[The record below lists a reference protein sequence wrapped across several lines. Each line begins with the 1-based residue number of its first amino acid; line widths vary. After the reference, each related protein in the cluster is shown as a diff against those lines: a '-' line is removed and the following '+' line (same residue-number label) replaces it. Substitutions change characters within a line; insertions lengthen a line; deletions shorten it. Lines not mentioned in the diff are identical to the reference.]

1 MCLMSLTNRCMMNR
15 HPAGTR
21 TRCLFIREYLVTRD
35 GMESTLGW
43 FVPYFFSDDLI
54 HHFWRIFLTLTL
66 DLLLAP
72 FSGANH
78 STRTG
83 GGALWSGADGPRP
96 WAGRFATWAQE
107 RCLPC
112 VTPDGPQLW
121 TGRSA
126 TWRQGRLPP
135 PCWNLDLVPWG
146 KRS

>member
-1 MCLMSLTNRCMMNR
+1 MVNLRFRFIVLLMKLSQIAPKYGSGHFLNQIPRLRIELKIVQHIYVLT
-15 HPAGTR
+15 
-21 TRCLFIREYLVTRD
+21 
-35 GMESTLGW
+35 
-43 FVPYFFSDDLI
+43 
-54 HHFWRIFLTLTL
+54 
-66 DLLLAP
+66 P

-83 GGALWSGADGPRP
+83 GGALWSGADGPQP
-96 WAGRFATWAQE
+96 WAGRSATWAQE

-112 VTPDGPQLW
+112 VTPDGPQIW
-121 TGRSA
+121 AGRSA